1 MRIWKPAPATEMI
14 TAIII
19 VSLAG
24 AVGSA
29 QLCWK
34 YIKPWHLAAQAQG
47 DARYRRARIVT
58 PWCVAGAFF
67 AGLFGTAFV
76 LHWLV

>member
-1 MRIWKPAPATEMI
+1 MI
-14 TAIII
+14 TAITIF
-19 VSLAG
+19 SLAG

-47 DARYRRARIVT
+47 DARYRRARKVT

-67 AGLFGTAFV
+67 AGLFGTAFI
-76 LHWLV
+76 LHWLVQL